1 MDTDKQLYKLFG
13 IAPEQLYV
21 LLGLDPP
28 AALQA
33 RSEIF
38 KELETQADL
47 VIEPETEDFPALLIE
62 FQGYRDKSFIA
73 RTMLRCALYRMR
85 HSSRAIRCHVVYLD
99 QQFESVDID
108 DGGLFQPRVS
118 YLPDLVADLES
129 RFPDSPLLSVLRPLL
144 VENEVELTATAV
156 DDYERIKA
164 SPRLTDTQRDAWL
177 DVFHSWL
184 MTRLQLSLKE
194 IRAMVMSRL
203 PDVEELPWGRE
214 LKQQWTT
221 EGREEGREEG
231 RSVELRQNIARAESQ
246 LEHLGQLH
254 QTGAVSEAVYK
265 DLKDRAEQD
274 LTQMRKSLDE
284 FGGGASVPEA

>member
-28 AALQA
+28 AAMHA

-38 KELETQADL
+38 KELETQSDL
-47 VIEPETEDFPALLIE
+47 VVEPETEELPALLIE

-85 HSSRAIRCHVVYLD
+85 HPSRAIRCHVVYLD
-99 QQFESVDID
+99 RQFESVDID
-108 DGGLFQPRVS
+108 DAGLFQPRVS
-118 YLPDLVADLES
+118 YLPDLVADLEL
-129 RFPDSPLLSVLRPLL
+129 RFPDSPFLSVLRPLL
-144 VENEVELTATAV
+144 VENEVELAATAV

-164 SPRLTDTQRDAWL
+164 SSRLTDMQRDAWL

-221 EGREEGREEG
+221 QGRAA
-231 RSVELRQNIARAESQ
+231 ELRQNIARTESQ
-246 LEHLGQLH
+246 LEHLEQLH
-254 QTGAVSEAVYK
+254 QTGAVSDAVYN

-274 LTQMRKSLDE
+274 LAQMRKRLDE
-284 FGGGASVPEA
+284 LGGCASVPEA